1 MAVPETYFLVSM
13 AAVIGVAAII
23 VILFNRLKQPMI
35 LGYLVAGILVG
46 FIAREV
52 ITVDLSIEDAQSVDD
67 SIRLLAQL
75 GVILI
80 TFSIGLEFSLRQLRR
95 IGVAVV
101 TAAAIE
107 IALMLG
113 IGYQLGRMLGW
124 STLESTLLGAMLSVA
139 STMIVVRALKESGGL
154 DNERARLI
162 VGLLVVEDIAAVL
175 ILAAVSA
182 LMTEGSI
189 SPVDL
194 TQLLLMMGIFIA
206 ASIVIGAALVPRIV
220 DYVGRQ
226 RSNELLVITVIGLC
240 FSMAVFAALLGFS
253 VAIGAFIMGVIIS
266 ESKYVGDVTRRI
278 EPIKDLFGAMF
289 FVTVGMLVNLADLTS
304 VTLLTTAFIIVIVFI
319 VAKMFA
325 TSLSAFVCGF
335 GARASFGAGLGM
347 LAIGEFSLII
357 ASLTLTATGTTSS
370 DVSQELYSTIVLVTT
385 ITALVVPYTIRYT
398 DKMTSALERIV
409 PRSVLVLAS
418 YLNLVTRNLRRRS
431 QSSPRISNEMRSSIS
446 RLAAYIAMMATIV
459 VIAWSLISHVE
470 DYQGYLGVSEDLL
483 LLAFTTVTLVVVI
496 AGMYGIWSRTIRLIE
511 IGTSEAML
519 NTKSAEN
526 IGYQATANT
535 LKFAFLAFYM
545 IVGFVLISPLMGFL
559 IERSIMFAVLALAII
574 AIALIAL
581 WRSVKT
587 IDLKLEEIFVH
598 REAMPFGDSSRDLT
612 EIEDIIAEMESGR
625 R

>member
-1 MAVPETYFLVSM
+1 MAVAETDFLVSM
-13 AAVIGVAAII
+13 AVVIAIAAII
-23 VILFNRLKQPMI
+23 VILFNRLRQPMI
-35 LGYLVAGILVG
+35 LGYLVAGIIVG
-46 FIAREV
+46 FVARDV
-52 ITVDLSIEDAQSVDD
+52 ITIDKSVED
-67 SIRLLAQL
+67 SIKLLGQL

-107 IALMLG
+107 IAMMIG
-113 IGYQLGRMLGW
+113 IGYQLGRALGW
-124 STLESTLLGAMLSVA
+124 TTLEATLLGTMLSVA

-189 SPVDL
+189 STIDL
-194 TQLLLMMGIFIA
+194 TELLLMMGIFIV
-206 ASIVIGAALVPRIV
+206 ASIIIGAALVPRIV

-278 EPIKDLFGAMF
+278 EPIKDLFGAVF
-289 FVTVGMLVNLADLTS
+289 FVTVGMLVNPADFTS
-304 VTLLTTAFIIVIVFI
+304 VTLLATVLIIVVVFI
-319 VAKMFA
+319 LAKMFA
-325 TSLSAFVCGF
+325 SSLATFVCGF
-335 GARASFGAGLGM
+335 GARASLGAGLGM

-357 ASLTLTATGTTSS
+357 ASLTLTTEPGDGS
-370 DVSQELYSTIVLVTT
+370 DVRQELYSTIVLVTT
-385 ITALVVPYTIRYT
+385 ITALIVPYTVRYT
-398 DKMTSALERIV
+398 DKMTSGLEKMV
-409 PRSVLVLAS
+409 PRSVLVLAT
-418 YLNLVTRNLRRRS
+418 YLNLLTRNLRRRS
-431 QSSPRISNEMRSSIS
+431 QSSPRISDEMRSSIS
-446 RLAAYIAMMATIV
+446 RLAAYMAMMAAV
-459 VIAWSLISHVE
+459 VVVAWSLIPNVE
-470 DYQGYLGVSEDLL
+470 DYNNTLGMNQDLL
-483 LLAFTTVTLVVVI
+483 LLAFITGSLFAVI

-519 NTKSAEN
+519 NTRSAEN
-526 IGYQATANT
+526 IGYQATART

-545 IVGFVLISPLMGFL
+545 IVGLILISPLLGSL
-559 IERSIMFAVLALAII
+559 VEQSIMFAII
-574 AIALIAL
+574 AVSIIAVALIAL

-587 IDLKLEEIFVH
+587 IDVKLEEIFVH